1 MGAGCNTRDDDD
13 DDERWLALDDEMVR
27 VTRLLRPMSA
37 YAEDDALIAHILER
51 VTELQGGGSGQAQGF

>member
-1 MGAGCNTRDDDD
+1 
-13 DDERWLALDDEMVR
+13 MVR

-51 VTELQGGGSGQAQGF
+51 VTELRGGGNGQAQAF